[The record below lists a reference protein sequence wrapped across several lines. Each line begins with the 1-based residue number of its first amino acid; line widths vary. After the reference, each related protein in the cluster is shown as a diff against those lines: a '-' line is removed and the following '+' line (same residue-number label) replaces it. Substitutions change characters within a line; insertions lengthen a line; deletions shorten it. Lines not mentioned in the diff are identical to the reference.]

1 MNPQSVMLDG
11 EETNSQTNIE
21 LYDEPVHQ
29 NQSIFFNEPPYAK
42 QNKRVYKDEILTKEN
57 ISIDSDKEN
66 IQFSAKSNNNKAH
79 ETCDYN
85 ENEYIPI
92 NSIPEYDLLFTD
104 FNKFCQLKDNKFA
117 QLLKGSWDE
126 DW

>member
-1 MNPQSVMLDG
+1 MLDS

-29 NQSIFFNEPPYAK
+29 NQSTFFNEPYAK
-42 QNKRVYKDEILTKEN
+42 QNKRVYKDEIQTKEN
-57 ISIDSDKEN
+57 KSIDSDKEN
-66 IQFSAKSNNNKAH
+66 IQFSAKSNNDKAH
-79 ETCDYN
+79 ETSDFN

-92 NSIPEYDLLFTD
+92 SSIPEYDLLFTD

-126 DW
+126 DEDW

>member
-1 MNPQSVMLDG
+1 MNPQSVMLDS
-11 EETNSQTNIE
+11 EEINSQTNIE
-21 LYDEPVHQ
+21 LYDESVHQ
-29 NQSIFFNEPPYAK
+29 NQSTFFNEPYGK
-42 QNKRVYKDEILTKEN
+42 QNKRVYTDEIQAKEN
-57 ISIDSDKEN
+57 KSIDSEKEN
-66 IQFSAKSNNNKAH
+66 LQFSAKSSNNKAR
-79 ETCDYN
+79 EISDFN

-117 QLLKGSWDE
+117 QLLKSSWDE